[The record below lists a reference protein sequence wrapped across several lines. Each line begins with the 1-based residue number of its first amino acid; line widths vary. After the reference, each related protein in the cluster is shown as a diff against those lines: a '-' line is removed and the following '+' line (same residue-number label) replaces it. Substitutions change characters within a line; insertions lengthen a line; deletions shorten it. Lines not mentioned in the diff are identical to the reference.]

1 MLATLYYLI
10 VFSVYSATIEYTN
23 YHEQRIHLHEE
34 KYRQRN
40 I

>member
-1 MLATLYYLI
+1 MLAMLYHLI
-10 VFSVYSATIEYTN
+10 VFYVYSATIEYIN
-23 YHEQRIHLHEE
+23 NHEQRIHLHEE